1 MVIQSARRLGW
12 GVMDQ
17 GVSSLTNFA
26 VTIEVARTL
35 DAAQFGA
42 FSVAY
47 VSYSFALNASR
58 GLATDPLMV
67 RFSNSEVPVWRRAVA
82 NCTGTSLVV
91 GVVAGLLALV
101 AAAVLD
107 GTTRSTFLALGLTMP
122 ALMLQDSWRYAF
134 FALGRGVHSFL
145 NDLIWGLS
153 LVPALLLLKLTGR
166 ETAFWFVFAWGAAA
180 GVGAVAGLLQARV
193 IPRLGG
199 TREWLSK
206 HRDLGW
212 RYLAEGTCSSATL
225 QLRTYGVSL
234 ILGLAAVGYVQAAST
249 LMGPFTV
256 LFFGLSLVMI
266 PEAARVL
273 DRSPR
278 RLPLFCV
285 LVTVTLGAA
294 ALLWG
299 LFLLVALPRGL
310 GIWLLG
316 PIWHP
321 TYPLVLPYT
330 ICLLEMAISIG
341 AGAGLRALGAA
352 RQSLRAMVIGSIL
365 VVLFSVAGAQLGGA
379 SGTLVGAAIGGA
391 FGSLM
396 WWWQLRRAFRN
407 SEVMSAARRTA
418 GSHRKPAVY
427 SRRAARPGTQNG
439 TAVWETY
446 PVDVSESQHGRSLS
460 GAARQ

>member
-1 MVIQSARRLGW
+1 VIHSVRRLGW
-12 GVMDQ
+12 GVVDQ

-35 DAAQFGA
+35 GAAQFGA
-42 FSVAY
+42 FSLAY
-47 VSYSFALNASR
+47 VTYSFALNASR

-67 RFSNSEVPVWRRAVA
+67 RFSNSELPVWRRAVA
-82 NCTGTSLVV
+82 SCTGTSVVV
-91 GVVAGLLALV
+91 GMVAGLLALV
-101 AAAVLD
+101 AAAVLH

-134 FALGRGVHSFL
+134 FALGRGGHSFL
-145 NDLIWGLS
+145 NDLVWGLA
-153 LVPALLLLKLTGR
+153 LVPALVLLKVTGR

-180 GVGAVAGLLQARV
+180 GVAAVVGLFQARV
-193 IPRLGG
+193 IPRLSG
-199 TREWLSK
+199 TRDWLSK

-266 PEAARVL
+266 PEAARIL

-285 LVTVTLGAA
+285 LVTAALAGA

-299 LFLLVALPRGL
+299 VFLLVALPRGL
-310 GIWLLG
+310 GTWLLG
-316 PIWHP
+316 PIWRP

-330 ICLLEMAISIG
+330 ICLLEGSISIG

-352 RQSLRAMVIGSIL
+352 RQSLRAMVIGSVL
-365 VVLFSVAGAQLGGA
+365 VVIFSLAGAQLGGA
-379 SGTLVGAAIGGA
+379 SGTVQGAAVGGA

-396 WWWQLRRAFRN
+396 WWWQLRTAFRK
-407 SEVMSAARRTA
+407 SEVMSASRRTA
-418 GSHRKPAVY
+418 GSHRKPMTY
-427 SRRAARPGTQNG
+427 SRRAQRVSSRNG
-439 TAVWETY
+439 TGGWETY
-446 PVDVSESQHGRSLS
+446 PVHVSGEQRQRSPS
-460 GAARQ
+460 GEAQPW